1 MDAEGYPTK
10 EELGFIRKYD
20 VFKKPVRQLV
30 EYIQERWRWDDYFVV
45 RRKRDFFA
53 SVTST
58 DDHNPKRRWNVI
70 VEMHT
75 GGWSGSEDMIE
86 ALRKNRWFFFLY
98 HNKWETG
105 GHFYFK
111 IPEDTWKKDG
121 GIKD

>member
-10 EELGFIRKYD
+10 EELDFIRKYN
-20 VFKKPVRQLV
+20 VFKKPVRALV

-45 RRKRDFFA
+45 RRKRSAFKMVEHSGETPRYFYY
-53 SVTST
+53 
-58 DDHNPKRRWNVI
+58 KI

-111 IPEDTWKKDG
+111 IPEGTWKKDG
-121 GIKD
+121 GIRD